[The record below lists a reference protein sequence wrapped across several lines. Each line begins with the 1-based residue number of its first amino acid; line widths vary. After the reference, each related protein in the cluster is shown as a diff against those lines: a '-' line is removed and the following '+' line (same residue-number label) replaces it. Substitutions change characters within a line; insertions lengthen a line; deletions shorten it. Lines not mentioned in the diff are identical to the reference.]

1 MKNPTISMNVEGVAT
16 INVKATMKGKS
27 NGTRQFNTPHYFYK
41 LIIWSEHATM
51 SVTFHDSTYNFSH
64 GVKKLDEDSLRC
76 ALDCVLSDISMY
88 LNDEIRGCYDEYEEA
103 SLMKQ
108 VVNSCRNEYE
118 KFAIVVGG
126 KENVWKAIE
135 ELTEQINQ
143 NLN

>member
-1 MKNPTISMNVEGVAT
+1 MKNPTISMNVECVGT

-27 NGTRQFNTPHYFYK
+27 NGTRQFNTPHYLYK

-103 SLMKQ
+103 SLLKQ

-135 ELTEQINQ
+135 ELSEQIRENY
-143 NLN
+143 